1 MVAAAQETM
10 MTSAHMAKK
19 IIRVS
24 RYGLPCTTLRLTIQR
39 AIYSVIPAALMMLV
53 KAKKKNS
60 SRTVELPKHPQDGGY
75 GGVAAQ
81 AQEKQAE
88 NAGPEGVVGDQQP

>member
-60 SRTVELPKHPQDGGY
+60 SSVNWLSVRKKLAPGWS
-75 GGVAAQ
+75 
-81 AQEKQAE
+81 
-88 NAGPEGVVGDQQP
+88 

>member
-1 MVAAAQETM
+1 MIRGKITMVAAAQETM

-60 SRTVELPKHPQDGGY
+60 SSVNWLSVRKKLAPGWS
-75 GGVAAQ
+75 
-81 AQEKQAE
+81 
-88 NAGPEGVVGDQQP
+88 

>member
-1 MVAAAQETM
+1 

-39 AIYSVIPAALMMLV
+39 AIYVSDTGGADDVGKGEEEEQQQDSGIAEAI
-53 KAKKKNS
+53 
-60 SRTVELPKHPQDGGY
+60 PQDGGY

-81 AQEKQAE
+81 AQEKQAKMLGQKE
-88 NAGPEGVVGDQQP
+88 SLAISQP

>member
-1 MVAAAQETM
+1 MIRGKITMVAAAQETM

-60 SRTVELPKHPQDGGY
+60 SRTVELPKPSLRT
-75 GGVAAQ
+75 
-81 AQEKQAE
+81 
-88 NAGPEGVVGDQQP
+88 AGTVE